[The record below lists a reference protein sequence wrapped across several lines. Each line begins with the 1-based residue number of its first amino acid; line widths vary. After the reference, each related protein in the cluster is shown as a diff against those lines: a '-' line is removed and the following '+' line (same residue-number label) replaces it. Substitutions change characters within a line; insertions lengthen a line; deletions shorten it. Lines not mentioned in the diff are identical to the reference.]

1 MMKLNQEVTFK
12 RETERERERQ
22 RQRDREFE
30 NCRVSQVNKDKTSG
44 REMRNTDVTD
54 VIDQVTEELMCE
66 QTECQEPRDDIHIE
80 KWKSKSRTLQKSP
93 PRQYSL
99 GKYPKGNH

>member
-1 MMKLNQEVTFK
+1 MKLNQEVTFK
-12 RETERERERQ
+12 RETERERE